1 MVRGDRERDRPNQ
14 RSLEKIEKAKRG
26 SQKPRPCAHELAGR
40 RKQTCRPT
48 TVAGRAAKYRTRWVM
63 GRGHFRRTPPS
74 ARFSAGR
81 HWPVPPPESGGVPD
95 DAHGVRRRPRIRRS
109 GAGHGGART
118 PRPPSG
124 ISPENPRLETS
135 PPNPSGDGPREKD
148 RAGRGPRVRGQCRG
162 PRSTSLVRRSG
173 SDRRRELSGD
183 PRPSAERATRL
194 DGRRGPPA

>member
-1 MVRGDRERDRPNQ
+1 MGFNWEVKRVVRGDRERDRPNQ

-81 HWPVPPPESGGVPD
+81 HWPVPLPRAGGSPTTRTACGGVPGYD
-95 DAHGVRRRPRIRRS
+95 GQGPDTGGPGRP
-109 GAGHGGART
+109 A
-118 PRPPSG
+118 PPSG
-124 ISPENPRLETS
+124 ISPENPRLV
-135 PPNPSGDGPREKD
+135 
-148 RAGRGPRVRGQCRG
+148 ARGPLRGRTPGKG
-162 PRSTSLVRRSG
+162 PGRPGTEG
-173 SDRRRELSGD
+173 PGAM
-183 PRPSAERATRL
+183 PRPSVDEPRPALGERSATRAL
-194 DGRRGPPA
+194 GRPPAECRACYTT